1 MNIKLT
7 LFKVFIVKMRNLT
20 NIKKKIS
27 IIVSSILINM
37 HFSNIHF
44 FIIKKNTINK

>member
-20 NIKKKIS
+20 NIKKKNKYNRF
-27 IIVSSILINM
+27 LYFNM
-37 HFSNIHF
+37 PFFNIHF